1 MQFIRR
7 IGIQHERRKV
17 RKNGPTLSA
26 GGQEGYA
33 DRVGLDGLEACPGSS
48 RSRRP
53 RNAAPNPQ
61 CHSRNQNGSSEW
73 LGRFIL
79 RVLGAQYYEADILAA
94 PDAKALKN
102 WGLLVEREPVL
113 ARAA

>member
-1 MQFIRR
+1 M
-7 IGIQHERRKV
+7 
-17 RKNGPTLSA
+17 
-26 GGQEGYA
+26 
-33 DRVGLDGLEACPGSS
+33 GLDGLEACPGSS

-61 CHSRNQNGSSEW
+61 CDNKNQNGSSEW

-79 RVLGAQYYEADILAA
+79 RVPGAQYYKADILAGTH
-94 PDAKALKN
+94 AKALKN
-102 WGLLVEREPVL
+102 WGLLVEKEPVL